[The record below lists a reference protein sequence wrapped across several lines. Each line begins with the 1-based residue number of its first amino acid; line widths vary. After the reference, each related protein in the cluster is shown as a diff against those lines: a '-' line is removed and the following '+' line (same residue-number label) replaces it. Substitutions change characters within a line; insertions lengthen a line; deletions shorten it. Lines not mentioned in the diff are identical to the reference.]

1 MTNNTFAERL
11 DRAIDRSGRSSPPA
25 RQLLRC
31 RLASPPWSWAKAA
44 EWPNPMTLLKVGTEV
59 ALTAAPKSAIKNI
72 FCKFIRYL
80 FQARGLGDWI
90 SRAGREF
97 IFQCAETMFRCA
109 EIVI

>member
-1 MTNNTFAERL
+1 VRGTGSRPPHHQFKVF
-11 DRAIDRSGRSSPPA
+11 IGRSSPPA
-25 RQLLRC
+25 RQLQRC
-31 RLASPPWSWAKAA
+31 RLARRHPGPGRKR
-44 EWPNPMTLLKVGTEV
+44 LLKVGTVV